1 MRIED
6 SAEHIVWVDLSP
18 EPGMRKELQRLVE
31 TALEHGSKDMGVDF
45 FNADIVTSASLAS
58 LVRLHKLASSSRAH
72 LVLCNISS
80 ATRAIFVVTGLS
92 EVFEICEDR
101 HTAIARMRKH
111 EPAQSRIRC
120 LSIRAFR

>member
-6 SAEHIVWVDLSP
+6 SAEHIIWVDLPP
-18 EPGMRKELQRLVE
+18 EPEMRNELQRLVE

-45 FNADIVTSASLAS
+45 SNADIVTSVSLAS
-58 LVRLHKLASSSRAH
+58 LVRLHKLASNSGSG

-92 EVFEICEDR
+92 EIFEICEDR
-101 HTAIARMRKH
+101 HTAIARMRER
-111 EPAQSRIRC
+111 EPA
-120 LSIRAFR
+120 